1 MIADS
6 QLGKEVPG
14 ALPSLGE
21 GCPAVGAEGI
31 DGGQPGEP
39 AIKTVMSFIQ
49 QKFDYVHY
57 IPVPK
62 HMGTSIFRNTFNK
75 KFHGNQ
81 KNVC

>member
-6 QLGKEVPG
+6 WLGKEVPG
-14 ALPSLGE
+14 ALPPLGE

-31 DGGQPGEP
+31 EGGQPGEP
-39 AIKTVMSFIQ
+39 AIRTVMSFNQ

-62 HMGTSIFRNTFNK
+62 TDGHVYI
-75 KFHGNQ
+75 
-81 KNVC
+81 